1 MLEEK
6 QEMIAQLTGIKSSKK
21 NYYTELKKTV
31 EQLEKKN
38 LQLEIMNE
46 IMKSIKVDM
55 PLDNILSNMIDK
67 LQMLIDFDHISISL
81 LQNNKLVLVNVYP
94 KDSRCVKIGSTIFE
108 HNSLYWT
115 ALNEKKII
123 LQELVGSPIHFY
135 EKKHLAALHLQTIL
149 VLPIYSKNKKIGVL
163 CMGRTDQTIWN
174 EDELSFLEQLTDH
187 LAITIENVQ
196 LYGEVLHAKQQW
208 EDTFKAVD
216 DMIIVFDK
224 DLHILQYNDAA
235 NDFYQIRKKTNLLI
249 NEPSLKQLIIDTF
262 NAQKA
267 GYLELNYPDQT
278 ICEVY
283 SYPIH
288 NKENNLYGVIAYIK
302 DVTGKRKMEA
312 QLIHSGKLAAIGEM
326 AAGIAHELNSP
337 LTAILGNS
345 QLLLRD
351 FSKEDPVFSLLYDIK
366 KCGDR
371 CKQIIKSLLTFS
383 RQDEYIFEPVS
394 LNEAVSQVLNLI
406 KYQFEK
412 NQIQFHIHL
421 QPDLPLI
428 EGSRTQIEQIIINLL
443 LNAKD
448 ALEQTSRQEKAITIK
463 TSYQHNELHLTVK
476 DNGIGI
482 EEERISNIF
491 HPFHT
496 TKKSGT
502 GLGLSVSLGIA
513 KKHGGSIDVI
523 SQLNKGST
531 FTLKLPVQS
540 SQGTEVK
547 M

>member
-1 MLEEK
+1 
-6 QEMIAQLTGIKSSKK
+6 
-21 NYYTELKKTV
+21 
-31 EQLEKKN
+31 
-38 LQLEIMNE
+38 
-46 IMKSIKVDM
+46 
-55 PLDNILSNMIDK
+55 
-67 LQMLIDFDHISISL
+67 
-81 LQNNKLVLVNVYP
+81 
-94 KDSRCVKIGSTIFE
+94 
-108 HNSLYWT
+108 
-115 ALNEKKII
+115 
-123 LQELVGSPIHFY
+123 
-135 EKKHLAALHLQTIL
+135 
-149 VLPIYSKNKKIGVL
+149 
-163 CMGRTDQTIWN
+163 MGRTDQTIWN

-249 NEPSLKQLIIDTF
+249 NEPEEDQLIIDTF
-262 NAQKA
+262 KEKGIYN
-267 GYLELNYPDQT
+267 LELNYPDQT

-394 LNEAVSQVLNLI
+394 LNEAVSQVLNLV

-496 TKKSGT
+496 AKKSGT
-502 GLGLSVSLGIA
+502 GLGVSVSLGIA
-513 KKHGGSIDVI
+513 KKHGGAIDVI